1 MWVSGIGAHP
11 GFLCCTEAEEKL
23 LGSLGLD
30 EGQIPFQLTSR
41 TISVPIQDGAPIR
54 FGFQALVIE
63 CSAADA
69 PKLKERFYE
78 LDRPTPKSK
87 LYPYNGLYQF
97 VPCLK
102 SKDWPIE
109 KIYRLA
115 QLYVSILEDLKP
127 IHITNLQDIN
137 HVIADSGDSLLHVF
151 YAMTTTNSPK
161 RALYTP
167 SAYTVQGASTITC
180 TTY

>member
-78 LDRPTPKSK
+78 LDRPTPKDLPLGSTVCFHTRGLK
-87 LYPYNGLYQF
+87 THPYHEPSGYQS
-97 VPCLK
+97 C
-102 SKDWPIE
+102 
-109 KIYRLA
+109 
-115 QLYVSILEDLKP
+115 
-127 IHITNLQDIN
+127 H
-137 HVIADSGDSLLHVF
+137 
-151 YAMTTTNSPK
+151 
-161 RALYTP
+161 
-167 SAYTVQGASTITC
+167 C
-180 TTY
+180 